1 MTRLSLI
8 KESLKRTPVD
18 QGDCFVLDIRLRS
31 QKAFA
36 NRNRV
41 TFIMDLKFHPNETL
55 IIDKKLLSYRILK
68 NNKLKF
74 IEPWGMVFRAD
85 IADVGESVLEDI

>member
-18 QGDCFVLDIRLRS
+18 QGDSLVLDIRLRS